1 MRTSSH
7 SDWFIDRMRSPW
19 QSRPFGVPQLRVS
32 PEALFA
38 VGAVSQYLGAAT
50 AFKLFDDLGPSTVAL
65 LRVAGAGAV
74 VVLLRRSWRRRWSR
88 IELAWTAAFGAA
100 LASMNLFFYLAIERV
115 PLGNSVA
122 IEFIG
127 PIAVAAFGTRT
138 LRSGGALALA
148 IGGVVA
154 LAGFAPPE
162 AQLGALFSLVAGALW
177 AGYIILGHR
186 VARAGMAV
194 DGLGV
199 GMLIG
204 ALVISPVGIVDG
216 VGGSGLGAAV
226 GAPLLL
232 LGGVA
237 AGVLS
242 NVIPYGIDQLVM
254 QRLARARFALLQ
266 ALLPVTATLIG
277 LVWLSQVPSVRE
289 VVGIV
294 AVIAAIVINRES
306 DPTPSDVVP

>member
-1 MRTSSH
+1 M
-7 SDWFIDRMRSPW
+7 
-19 QSRPFGVPQLRVS
+19 S

-50 AFKLFDDLGPSTVAL
+50 AFELFDELGPGTVAL

-74 VVLLRRSWRRRWSR
+74 VVLLRRSWRRRWSYT
-88 IELAWTAAFGAA
+88 ELAWTAAFGAA

-148 IGGVVA
+148 VGGVVA

-162 AQLGALFSLVAGALW
+162 AQLGALFSLIAGALW
-177 AGYIILGHR
+177 AGYIVLGHR

-204 ALVISPVGIVDG
+204 ALVISPVGIADG
-216 VGGSGLGAAV
+216 AGGAGGLGAAV

-232 LGGVA
+232 AGGVA

-289 VVGIV
+289 VAGIV

-306 DPTPSDVVP
+306 DPAPSDVVP

>member
-1 MRTSSH
+1 M
-7 SDWFIDRMRSPW
+7 
-19 QSRPFGVPQLRVS
+19 
-32 PEALFA
+32 LFT

-50 AFKLFDDLGPSTVAL
+50 AFELFEELGPPTVAL

-74 VVLLRRSWRRRWSR
+74 LVLLRRSWRRNWSR
-88 IELAWTAAFGAA
+88 TELVWTAAFGAA

-127 PIAVAAFGTRT
+127 PIAVAALGTRT
-138 LRSGGALALA
+138 LRSGGALVLA

-162 AQLGALFSLVAGALW
+162 AQLGALFSLIAGALW

-204 ALVISPVGIVDG
+204 ALVISPVGIADG
-216 VGGSGLGAAV
+216 GDGLSAAV
-226 GAPLLL
+226 GTPLLL
-232 LGGVA
+232 AGGVA

-242 NVIPYGIDQLVM
+242 NVIPYGVDQLVM

-277 LVWLSQVPSVRE
+277 LVWLRQVLSLRE
-289 VVGIV
+289 VAGI
-294 AVIAAIVINRES
+294 ALVIAAIVINRES
-306 DPTPSDVVP
+306 DPAPGAVVG

>member
-1 MRTSSH
+1 MSTPVQ
-7 SDWFIDRMRSPW
+7 RSP
-19 QSRPFGVPQLRVS
+19 SAGRVS
-32 PEALFA
+32 PEALFT

-50 AFKLFDDLGPSTVAL
+50 AFELFDELGPGTVAL
-65 LRVAGAGAV
+65 LRVAGAGAIL
-74 VVLLRRSWRRRWSR
+74 VLLRRSWRRNWSR
-88 IELAWTAAFGAA
+88 SELVWTAAFGAA

-148 IGGVVA
+148 VSGVVL

-162 AQLGALFSLVAGALW
+162 AQLGALFSLIAGALW

-204 ALVISPVGIVDG
+204 ALVISPVGIIDG
-216 VGGSGLGAAV
+216 AAGAGAGGLGAAV

-289 VVGIV
+289 AIGIV

-306 DPTPSDVVP
+306 DPAPTDVVP

>member
-1 MRTSSH
+1 M
-7 SDWFIDRMRSPW
+7 
-19 QSRPFGVPQLRVS
+19 S

-50 AFKLFDDLGPSTVAL
+50 AFELFDELGPGSVAL

-74 VVLLRRSWRRRWSR
+74 LVLLRRSWRRRWSR
-88 IELAWTAAFGAA
+88 TELAWTAAFGIA
-100 LASMNLFFYLAIERV
+100 LASMNLFFYLAIERM

-138 LRSGGALALA
+138 LRSGAALTLA

-162 AQLGALFSLVAGALW
+162 AQIGALFSLIAGALW

-204 ALVISPVGIVDG
+204 ALVISPVGIIDSLSG
-216 VGGSGLGAAV
+216 TGAYGLGAAV

-254 QRLARARFALLQ
+254 QRLARPRFALLQ

-289 VVGIV
+289 AIGIV
-294 AVIAAIVINRES
+294 AVIAAIVISRES
-306 DPTPSDVVP
+306 DPAPTDVVP

>member
-1 MRTSSH
+1 M
-7 SDWFIDRMRSPW
+7 
-19 QSRPFGVPQLRVS
+19 S

-50 AFKLFDDLGPSTVAL
+50 AFELFDELGPGTVAL

-74 VVLLRRSWRRRWSR
+74 LVLLRRSWRRRWSR
-88 IELAWTAAFGAA
+88 TELAWTAAFGAV

-162 AQLGALFSLVAGALW
+162 AQLGALFSLIAGALW

-204 ALVISPVGIVDG
+204 ALVISPVGIIDSL
-216 VGGSGLGAAV
+216 GGAGAGGLGAAV

-232 LGGVA
+232 LGGLA

-289 VVGIV
+289 AIGIA
-294 AVIAAIVINRES
+294 AVIAAIVVNRES
-306 DPTPSDVVP
+306 DPAPTDVVP

>member
-1 MRTSSH
+1 MSASVE
-7 SDWFIDRMRSPW
+7 RSW
-19 QSRPFGVPQLRVS
+19 GLGRIS

-50 AFKLFDDLGPSTVAL
+50 AFELFDEMGPGTVAL

-74 VVLLRRSWRRRWSR
+74 VVVLRRSWRRHWSR
-88 IELAWTAAFGAA
+88 IELAWTAAFGVA

-138 LRSGGALALA
+138 LRSGWALALALA
-148 IGGVVA
+148 IAGVVV

-162 AQLGALFSLVAGALW
+162 AQLGALFSLIAGTLW

-186 VARAGMAV
+186 VARSGMAV

-204 ALVISPVGIVDG
+204 AVAISPAGI
-216 VGGSGLGAAV
+216 GGLDAGV

-232 LGGVA
+232 AGGVA

-254 QRLARARFALLQ
+254 QRLPRARFALLQ

-277 LVWLSQVPSVRE
+277 LVWLSQVPSLRE
-289 VVGIV
+289 VAGIA

-306 DPTPSDVVP
+306 DPAPRDVVP

>member
-1 MRTSSH
+1 M
-7 SDWFIDRMRSPW
+7 
-19 QSRPFGVPQLRVS
+19 
-32 PEALFA
+32 
-38 VGAVSQYLGAAT
+38 GAVSQYVGAAT
-50 AFKLFDDLGPSTVAL
+50 AFELFDEMGPGTTAL

-74 VVLLRRSWRRRWSR
+74 LVLLRRSWRRQWSR
-88 IELAWTAAFGAA
+88 IELAWTAAFGSA

-138 LRSGGALALA
+138 VRSGWALALA
-148 IGGVVA
+148 VAGVVA

-162 AQLGALFSLVAGALW
+162 AQLGALFSLIAGALW

-186 VARAGMAV
+186 VARSGMAV

-204 ALVISPVGIVDG
+204 AVVISPMGI
-216 VGGSGLGAAV
+216 GGGGGLGAVV

-232 LGGVA
+232 AGGVA

-242 NVIPYGIDQLVM
+242 NVIPYGIDQIVM

-277 LVWLSQVPSVRE
+277 LVWLSQVPSLRE
-289 VVGIV
+289 VAGIF
-294 AVIAAIVINRES
+294 AVIAAIVVNRES
-306 DPTPSDVVP
+306 DPAPGDVVP

>member
-1 MRTSSH
+1 M
-7 SDWFIDRMRSPW
+7 
-19 QSRPFGVPQLRVS
+19 
-32 PEALFA
+32 
-38 VGAVSQYLGAAT
+38 SQYLGAAT
-50 AFKLFDDLGPSTVAL
+50 AVELFAELRPGTVAL

-74 VVLLRRSWRRRWSR
+74 IILLRRSWRRHWSAAD
-88 IELAWTAAFGAA
+88 LGWTAAFGIA
-100 LASMNLFFYLAIERV
+100 LAAMNLFFYLAIERV
-115 PLGNSVA
+115 ALGNSVA

-148 IGGVVA
+148 VGGVVA

-162 AQLGALFSLVAGALW
+162 AQLGALFSLIAGALW
-177 AGYIILGHR
+177 AGYIVLGHR

-204 ALVISPVGIVDG
+204 ALVISPAGIGGDG
-216 VGGSGLGAAV
+216 GLGAAAS
-226 GAPLLL
+226 APLLL
-232 LGGVA
+232 AAGVA

-254 QRLARARFALLQ
+254 QRLARERFALLQ

-277 LVWLSQVPSVRE
+277 LMWLSQVPNARE
-289 VVGIV
+289 VVGIA
-294 AVIAAIVINRES
+294 AVIAAIVINRQS
-306 DPTPSDVVP
+306 DPAPSDVVP

>member
-1 MRTSSH
+1 M
-7 SDWFIDRMRSPW
+7 
-19 QSRPFGVPQLRVS
+19 S
-32 PEALFA
+32 PEALFT

-50 AFKLFDDLGPSTVAL
+50 AFELFDELGPGTVAL

-74 VVLLRRSWRRRWSR
+74 VVLLRRSWRRSWSR
-88 IELAWTAAFGAA
+88 NELAWTAAFGAA

-148 IGGVVA
+148 VGGVVA

-162 AQLGALFSLVAGALW
+162 AQLGALFSLIAGALW
-177 AGYIILGHR
+177 AGYIVLGHR

-204 ALVISPVGIVDG
+204 ALVISPVGIIDG
-216 VGGSGLGAAV
+216 TGGAGGLGAAA

-232 LGGVA
+232 AGGVA

-277 LVWLSQVPSVRE
+277 LVWLSQVPSMRE
-289 VVGIV
+289 AVGIV

-306 DPTPSDVVP
+306 DPAPTDVVP

>member
-1 MRTSSH
+1 M
-7 SDWFIDRMRSPW
+7 
-19 QSRPFGVPQLRVS
+19 S
-32 PEALFA
+32 PEALFTI
-38 VGAVSQYLGAAT
+38 GAVSQYLGAAT
-50 AFKLFDDLGPSTVAL
+50 AFELFDELGPGTVAL
-65 LRVAGAGAV
+65 LRVAGAGTV
-74 VVLLRRSWRRRWSR
+74 VVLLRRSWRRHWSR
-88 IELAWTAAFGAA
+88 SELAWTAAFGAA

-138 LRSGGALALA
+138 LRSGGALTLA

-162 AQLGALFSLVAGALW
+162 AQLGALFSLIAGALW
-177 AGYIILGHR
+177 AGYIVLGHR

-204 ALVISPVGIVDG
+204 ALVISPVGIIDG
-216 VGGSGLGAAV
+216 VAGAGGLGAAV
-226 GAPLLL
+226 AAPLLL
-232 LGGVA
+232 AGGVA

-289 VVGIV
+289 AVGIV

-306 DPTPSDVVP
+306 DPTPTDVIP

>member
-1 MRTSSH
+1 MLCAMSVDSFSS
-7 SDWFIDRMRSPW
+7 
-19 QSRPFGVPQLRVS
+19 SRIS
-32 PEALFA
+32 PEALFT

-50 AFKLFDDLGPSTVAL
+50 AFELFDEMGPGTVAL
-65 LRVAGAGAV
+65 LRVLGAAAV
-74 VVLLRRSWRRRWSR
+74 IVLLRRSWRKRWSR
-88 IELAWTAAFGAA
+88 IELAWTAAFGTV
-100 LASMNLFFYLAIERV
+100 LASMNLFFYFAIERV

-138 LRSGGALALA
+138 VRSGWALALA
-148 IGGVVA
+148 VAGVVA
-154 LAGFAPPE
+154 LAGFASPE
-162 AQLGALFSLVAGALW
+162 AQLGALFSLIAGALW

-186 VARAGMAV
+186 VARSGTAV

-204 ALVISPVGIVDG
+204 AVVISPVGIIDSL
-216 VGGSGLGAAV
+216 GSAGTGGLGAAV

-277 LVWLSQVPSVRE
+277 LVWLRQVLSLRE
-289 VVGIV
+289 VAGIA

-306 DPTPSDVVP
+306 DPAPSDAVP

>member
-1 MRTSSH
+1 MTPVVGRYPLSASVE
-7 SDWFIDRMRSPW
+7 RSW
-19 QSRPFGVPQLRVS
+19 GAGRIS

-50 AFKLFDDLGPSTVAL
+50 AFELFDDLGPGTVAL

-74 VVLLRRSWRRRWSR
+74 LVVLRRSWRRHWSR
-88 IELAWTAAFGAA
+88 IELAWTAAFGVA
-100 LASMNLFFYLAIERV
+100 LASMNLFFYFAIERV

-138 LRSGGALALA
+138 WRSGWALTLA
-148 IGGVVA
+148 VAGVVT

-162 AQLGALFSLVAGALW
+162 AQLGALFSLIAGALW

-186 VARAGMAV
+186 VARSGLAV

-204 ALVISPVGIVDG
+204 ALVISPAG
-216 VGGSGLGAAV
+216 VGDLGTAL

-232 LGGVA
+232 AGGIA

-242 NVIPYGIDQLVM
+242 NVVPYGIDQLVM

-277 LVWLSQVPSVRE
+277 LVWLSQVPSLRE
-289 VVGIV
+289 AAGIA
-294 AVIAAIVINRES
+294 AVIAAITVNRES
-306 DPTPSDVVP
+306 ALPPVDRSV

>member
-1 MRTSSH
+1 MSASVG
-7 SDWFIDRMRSPW
+7 RSW
-19 QSRPFGVPQLRVS
+19 GAGRIS

-50 AFKLFDDLGPSTVAL
+50 AFELFDDMGPGTVAL

-74 VVLLRRSWRRRWSR
+74 LVVLRRSWRRHWSR
-88 IELAWTAAFGAA
+88 IELAWTAAFGVA

-138 LRSGGALALA
+138 LRSGWALALA
-148 IGGVVA
+148 IAGVVV

-162 AQLGALFSLVAGALW
+162 AQLGALFSLVAGTLW

-186 VARAGMAV
+186 VARSGMAV

-204 ALVISPVGIVDG
+204 AVVISPAGF
-216 VGGSGLGAAV
+216 GGLDAGV

-254 QRLARARFALLQ
+254 QRLPRARFALLQ

-277 LVWLSQVPSVRE
+277 LVWLSQVPNVRD
-289 VVGIV
+289 VAGIA

-306 DPTPSDVVP
+306 DSAPGDVVP

>member
-1 MRTSSH
+1 M
-7 SDWFIDRMRSPW
+7 WA
-19 QSRPFGVPQLRVS
+19 SRIS

-50 AFKLFDDLGPSTVAL
+50 AVELFSELRPGTVAL

-74 VVLLRRSWRRRWSR
+74 IILLRRSWRRHWSPV
-88 IELAWTAAFGAA
+88 ELAWTAAFGIA

-148 IGGVVA
+148 VGGVVA

-162 AQLGALFSLVAGALW
+162 AQLGALFSLIAGALW
-177 AGYIILGHR
+177 AGYIVLGHR

-204 ALVISPVGIVDG
+204 ALVISPVGIVGGGDG
-216 VGGSGLGAAV
+216 GLSAAV

-232 LGGVA
+232 AGGVA

-277 LVWLSQVPSVRE
+277 LVWLSQVPNARE
-289 VVGIV
+289 VAGIV

-306 DPTPSDVVP
+306 DPAPSDVVP

>member
-1 MRTSSH
+1 MSAPVE
-7 SDWFIDRMRSPW
+7 RSP
-19 QSRPFGVPQLRVS
+19 SAGRVS

-50 AFKLFDDLGPSTVAL
+50 AFELFDELGPATVAL

-74 VVLLRRSWRRRWSR
+74 LVLLRRSWRRNWSPV
-88 IELAWTAAFGAA
+88 ELAWTAAFGTA

-148 IGGVVA
+148 VGGVVA

-162 AQLGALFSLVAGALW
+162 AQLGALFSLIAGALW
-177 AGYIILGHR
+177 AGYIVLGHR

-204 ALVISPVGIVDG
+204 ALVISPVAVT
-216 VGGSGLGAAV
+216 GSAGGLGAAA

-232 LGGVA
+232 AGGVA

-277 LVWLSQVPSVRE
+277 LVWLSQVPSMRE
-289 VVGIV
+289 AMGIV

-306 DPTPSDVVP
+306 DPAPADMVP

>member
-1 MRTSSH
+1 MSASVECSWGLGR
-7 SDWFIDRMRSPW
+7 I
-19 QSRPFGVPQLRVS
+19 S

-50 AFKLFDDLGPSTVAL
+50 AFELFDEMGPGTVAL
-65 LRVAGAGAV
+65 LRVAGAGGVLV
-74 VVLLRRSWRRRWSR
+74 VLRRSWRRHWSR
-88 IELAWTAAFGAA
+88 IELAWTAAFGVA

-138 LRSGGALALA
+138 LRSGWALALA
-148 IGGVVA
+148 IAGVVV

-162 AQLGALFSLVAGALW
+162 AQLGALFSLIAGTLW

-186 VARAGMAV
+186 VARSGMAV

-204 ALVISPVGIVDG
+204 AVAISPAGF
-216 VGGSGLGAAV
+216 GGLDAGV

-266 ALLPVTATLIG
+266 ALLPATATLIG
-277 LVWLSQVPSVRE
+277 LVWLSQVPDLRE
-289 VVGIV
+289 VAGIT
-294 AVIAAIVINRES
+294 AVIAAIVITRES
-306 DPTPSDVVP
+306 DPTPGDVVP

>member
-1 MRTSSH
+1 M
-7 SDWFIDRMRSPW
+7 WA
-19 QSRPFGVPQLRVS
+19 SRIS

-50 AFKLFDDLGPSTVAL
+50 AVELFSELRPGTVAL

-74 VVLLRRSWRRRWSR
+74 IILLRRSWRRHWSPV
-88 IELAWTAAFGAA
+88 ELAWTAAFGIA

-148 IGGVVA
+148 VGGVVA

-162 AQLGALFSLVAGALW
+162 AQLGALFSLIAGALW
-177 AGYIILGHR
+177 AGYIVLGHR
-186 VARAGMAV
+186 VARAGMSV

-204 ALVISPVGIVDG
+204 ALVISPVGIVGGGDG
-216 VGGSGLGAAV
+216 GLSAAV

-232 LGGVA
+232 AGGVA

-277 LVWLSQVPSVRE
+277 LVWLSQVPNARE
-289 VVGIV
+289 VAGIV

-306 DPTPSDVVP
+306 DPAPSDVVP

>member
-1 MRTSSH
+1 M
-7 SDWFIDRMRSPW
+7 
-19 QSRPFGVPQLRVS
+19 
-32 PEALFA
+32 
-38 VGAVSQYLGAAT
+38 SQYLGAAT
-50 AFKLFDDLGPSTVAL
+50 AVELFAELRPGTVAL

-74 VVLLRRSWRRRWSR
+74 IILLRRSWRRHWSAV
-88 IELAWTAAFGAA
+88 ELAWTAAFGIA
-100 LASMNLFFYLAIERV
+100 LAAMNLFFYLAIERV
-115 PLGNSVA
+115 ALGNSVA

-148 IGGVVA
+148 VGGVVA

-162 AQLGALFSLVAGALW
+162 AQLGALFSLIAGALW
-177 AGYIILGHR
+177 AGYIVLGHR

-204 ALVISPVGIVDG
+204 ALVISPVGFIGGDG
-216 VGGSGLGAAV
+216 GLGAAV
-226 GAPLLL
+226 NAPLLL
-232 LGGVA
+232 AGGVA

-277 LVWLSQVPSVRE
+277 LIWLSQVPNARE
-289 VVGIV
+289 VVGIM

-306 DPTPSDVVP
+306 DPAPSDVVP

>member
-1 MRTSSH
+1 MTPVIGRYSLSA
-7 SDWFIDRMRSPW
+7 SVERSW
-19 QSRPFGVPQLRVS
+19 GAGRIS

-50 AFKLFDDLGPSTVAL
+50 AFELFDEMGPGTVAL
-65 LRVAGAGAV
+65 LRVAGASAV
-74 VVLLRRSWRRRWSR
+74 LVVLRRSWRRHWSR
-88 IELAWTAAFGAA
+88 IELAWTAAFGVA

-138 LRSGGALALA
+138 LRSGWALALA
-148 IGGVVA
+148 IGGVVV

-162 AQLGALFSLVAGALW
+162 AQLGALFSLIAGTLW

-186 VARAGMAV
+186 VARSGMAV

-204 ALVISPVGIVDG
+204 AVVISPAGFGGLDAG
-216 VGGSGLGAAV
+216 VA
-226 GAPLLL
+226 APLLL

-277 LVWLSQVPSVRE
+277 LVWLSQVPNVRE
-289 VVGIV
+289 VAGIA

-306 DPTPSDVVP
+306 DSTPRDVVP

>member
-1 MRTSSH
+1 M
-7 SDWFIDRMRSPW
+7 
-19 QSRPFGVPQLRVS
+19 
-32 PEALFA
+32 
-38 VGAVSQYLGAAT
+38 SQYLGAAT
-50 AFKLFDDLGPSTVAL
+50 AVELFAELRPGTVAL

-74 VVLLRRSWRRRWSR
+74 VVLLRRSWRRHWSPV
-88 IELAWTAAFGAA
+88 ELAWTAAFGAA

-138 LRSGGALALA
+138 LRSGGALTLA
-148 IGGVVA
+148 VGGVVA

-162 AQLGALFSLVAGALW
+162 AQLGALFSLIAGALW
-177 AGYIILGHR
+177 AGYIVLGHR

-204 ALVISPVGIVDG
+204 ALVISPVGIVGGDG
-216 VGGSGLGAAV
+216 GLGAAV

-232 LGGVA
+232 AGGVA

-289 VVGIV
+289 AVGIV

-306 DPTPSDVVP
+306 DPAPSDVVP

>member
-1 MRTSSH
+1 M
-7 SDWFIDRMRSPW
+7 SPFVERNRW
-19 QSRPFGVPQLRVS
+19 IRGIS

-50 AFKLFDDLGPSTVAL
+50 AVELFGELRPGTVAL

-74 VVLLRRSWRRRWSR
+74 VVLLRRSWRRHWSPV
-88 IELAWTAAFGAA
+88 ELAWTAAFGAA

-148 IGGVVA
+148 VGGVVA

-162 AQLGALFSLVAGALW
+162 AQLGALFSLIAGALW
-177 AGYIILGHR
+177 AGYIVLGHR

-204 ALVISPVGIVDG
+204 ALVISPVGIVGGDG
-216 VGGSGLGAAV
+216 GLGAAV

-232 LGGVA
+232 AGGVA

-289 VVGIV
+289 AVGIV

-306 DPTPSDVVP
+306 DPAPTDVVP

>member
-1 MRTSSH
+1 M
-7 SDWFIDRMRSPW
+7 WA
-19 QSRPFGVPQLRVS
+19 SRIS
-32 PEALFA
+32 PEALFT

-50 AFKLFDDLGPSTVAL
+50 AVELFSELRPGTVAL

-74 VVLLRRSWRRRWSR
+74 IILLRRSWRRHWSPV
-88 IELAWTAAFGAA
+88 ELAWTAAFGIA

-127 PIAVAAFGTRT
+127 PIAVAALGTRT

-148 IGGVVA
+148 VGGVVA

-162 AQLGALFSLVAGALW
+162 AQLGALFSLIAGALW
-177 AGYIILGHR
+177 AGYIVLGHR

-204 ALVISPVGIVDG
+204 ALVISPVGF
-216 VGGSGLGAAV
+216 VGGDGGLGAAV

-232 LGGVA
+232 AGGVA

-277 LVWLSQVPSVRE
+277 LVWLSQVPSARE
-289 VVGIV
+289 VAGIV

-306 DPTPSDVVP
+306 DPAPSDVVP

>member
-1 MRTSSH
+1 MSAPVV
-7 SDWFIDRMRSPW
+7 RSW
-19 QSRPFGVPQLRVS
+19 GAGRVS
-32 PEALFA
+32 PEALFT

-50 AFKLFDDLGPSTVAL
+50 AVELFAELRPGTVAL

-74 VVLLRRSWRRRWSR
+74 VVLLRRSWRRHWSPV
-88 IELAWTAAFGAA
+88 ELAWTAAFGIA
-100 LASMNLFFYLAIERV
+100 LAAMNLFFYLAIERV

-127 PIAVAAFGTRT
+127 PIAVAAFGART

-148 IGGVVA
+148 VGGVVA

-162 AQLGALFSLVAGALW
+162 AQLGALFSLIAGALW
-177 AGYIILGHR
+177 AGYIVLGHR

-204 ALVISPVGIVDG
+204 ALVISPVGIVGGDG
-216 VGGSGLGAAV
+216 GLGAAV

-232 LGGVA
+232 AGGVA

-289 VVGIV
+289 AVGIV

-306 DPTPSDVVP
+306 DPAPSDVVP

>member
-1 MRTSSH
+1 MTPVIGRH
-7 SDWFIDRMRSPW
+7 SLSASVERSW
-19 QSRPFGVPQLRVS
+19 GLGRIS

-50 AFKLFDDLGPSTVAL
+50 AFELFDEMGPGTVAL

-74 VVLLRRSWRRRWSR
+74 VVVLRRSWRRHWSR
-88 IELAWTAAFGAA
+88 IELAWTAAFGVA

-138 LRSGGALALA
+138 LRSGWALALALA
-148 IGGVVA
+148 IAGVVV

-162 AQLGALFSLVAGALW
+162 AQLGALFSLIAGTLW

-186 VARAGMAV
+186 VARSGMAV

-204 ALVISPVGIVDG
+204 AVAISPAGI
-216 VGGSGLGAAV
+216 GGLDAGV

-232 LGGVA
+232 AGGVA

-254 QRLARARFALLQ
+254 QRLPRARFALLQ

-277 LVWLSQVPSVRE
+277 LVWLSQVPSLRE
-289 VVGIV
+289 VAGIA

-306 DPTPSDVVP
+306 DPAPRDVVP

>member
-1 MRTSSH
+1 M
-7 SDWFIDRMRSPW
+7 
-19 QSRPFGVPQLRVS
+19 
-32 PEALFA
+32 
-38 VGAVSQYLGAAT
+38 
-50 AFKLFDDLGPSTVAL
+50 GPGTVAL

-74 VVLLRRSWRRRWSR
+74 LVVLRRSWRRHWSR
-88 IELAWTAAFGAA
+88 TELAWTAAFGAV

-138 LRSGGALALA
+138 LRSGGALVLA

-162 AQLGALFSLVAGALW
+162 AQLGALFSLIAGALW
-177 AGYIILGHR
+177 AGYIVLGHR
-186 VARAGMAV
+186 VARTGMAV

-216 VGGSGLGAAV
+216 AGGAGGLGMAV

-232 LGGVA
+232 AGGVA

-277 LVWLSQVPSVRE
+277 LLWLSQVPSMRE
-289 VVGIV
+289 ALGIV

-306 DPTPSDVVP
+306 DPAPTDVVP

>member
-1 MRTSSH
+1 MSTPVQ
-7 SDWFIDRMRSPW
+7 RSP
-19 QSRPFGVPQLRVS
+19 SAGRVS
-32 PEALFA
+32 PEALFT

-50 AFKLFDDLGPSTVAL
+50 AFELFEELGPGTVAL

-74 VVLLRRSWRRRWSR
+74 LVLLRRSWRRRWSR
-88 IELAWTAAFGAA
+88 TELVWTAAFGAA

-148 IGGVVA
+148 VSGVVA

-162 AQLGALFSLVAGALW
+162 AQLGALFSLIAGALW

-204 ALVISPVGIVDG
+204 ALVISPVGIIDG
-216 VGGSGLGAAV
+216 AAGAGGLGAAAGV
-226 GAPLLL
+226 PLLL
-232 LGGVA
+232 AGGVA

-277 LVWLSQVPSVRE
+277 LVWLSQVPSMRE
-289 VVGIV
+289 AVGIV

-306 DPTPSDVVP
+306 DPAPTDVVP

>member
-1 MRTSSH
+1 M
-7 SDWFIDRMRSPW
+7 
-19 QSRPFGVPQLRVS
+19 
-32 PEALFA
+32 LFT

-50 AFKLFDDLGPSTVAL
+50 AFELFDELGPGTVAL

-74 VVLLRRSWRRRWSR
+74 LVLLRRSWRRRWSR
-88 IELAWTAAFGAA
+88 AELLWTAAFGAA

-127 PIAVAAFGTRT
+127 PIAVAALGTRT
-138 LRSGGALALA
+138 LRSGGALVLA

-162 AQLGALFSLVAGALW
+162 AQLGALFSLIAGALW
-177 AGYIILGHR
+177 AGYIVLGHR

-204 ALVISPVGIVDG
+204 ALVISPVGIADG
-216 VGGSGLGAAV
+216 GGGLSAAV

-232 LGGVA
+232 AGGVA

-266 ALLPVTATLIG
+266 ALLPVAATLIG
-277 LVWLSQVPSVRE
+277 LVWLRQVLSLRE
-289 VVGIV
+289 VAGI
-294 AVIAAIVINRES
+294 ALVIAAIVINRES
-306 DPTPSDVVP
+306 DPAPGAVVG

>member
-1 MRTSSH
+1 M
-7 SDWFIDRMRSPW
+7 
-19 QSRPFGVPQLRVS
+19 S
-32 PEALFA
+32 PEALFTI
-38 VGAVSQYLGAAT
+38 GAVSQYLGAAT
-50 AFKLFDDLGPSTVAL
+50 AFELFDELGPGTVAL
-65 LRVAGAGAV
+65 LRVAGAGTV
-74 VVLLRRSWRRRWSR
+74 VVLLRRSWRRHWSR
-88 IELAWTAAFGAA
+88 SELAWTAAFGAA

-148 IGGVVA
+148 VSGVVA

-162 AQLGALFSLVAGALW
+162 AQLGALFSLIAGALW
-177 AGYIILGHR
+177 AGYIVLGHR

-204 ALVISPVGIVDG
+204 ALVISPVGIIDG
-216 VGGSGLGAAV
+216 VAGAGGLGAAV
-226 GAPLLL
+226 AAPLLL
-232 LGGVA
+232 AGGVA

-289 VVGIV
+289 AVGIV

-306 DPTPSDVVP
+306 DPTPTDVIP

>member
-1 MRTSSH
+1 MLVTMSRH
-7 SDWFIDRMRSPW
+7 EIPLRSI
-19 QSRPFGVPQLRVS
+19 S

-38 VGAVSQYLGAAT
+38 VGAVSQYIGAAT
-50 AFKLFDDLGPSTVAL
+50 AVELFEELSPSTVAL
-65 LRVAGAGAV
+65 LRVAGAGV
-74 VVLLRRSWRRRWSR
+74 VLVLLRRSWRRHWSP
-88 IELAWTAAFGAA
+88 IELVWTAAFGIA
-100 LASMNLFFYLAIERV
+100 LAAMNLFFYLAIARG

-127 PIAVAAFGTRT
+127 PIAVAVAGTRT
-138 LRSGGALALA
+138 GRSAGALILALA
-148 IGGVVA
+148 GVVT

-162 AQLGALFSLVAGALW
+162 AQLGAVFSLIAGTLW
-177 AGYIILGHR
+177 AGYIVLGHR
-186 VARAGMAV
+186 VARSGMAV

-204 ALVISPVGIVDG
+204 AIVISPAGAGDL
-216 VGGSGLGAAV
+216 GSAL

-232 LGGVA
+232 VGAVA

-266 ALLPVTATLIG
+266 AVLPVTATLIG
-277 LVWLSQVPSVRE
+277 LVWLKQMPSARE

-294 AVIAAIVINRES
+294 AVVAAIVINRES
-306 DPTPSDVVP
+306 DPRPSDVVP

>member
-1 MRTSSH
+1 MRR
-7 SDWFIDRMRSPW
+7 I
-19 QSRPFGVPQLRVS
+19 S

-50 AFKLFDDLGPSTVAL
+50 AVELFAELRPGTVAL

-74 VVLLRRSWRRRWSR
+74 VVVLRRSWRRHWSPV
-88 IELAWTAAFGAA
+88 ELAWTAAFGAA

-127 PIAVAAFGTRT
+127 PIAVAALGTRT
-138 LRSGGALALA
+138 LRSGGALVLA
-148 IGGVVA
+148 VGGVVA

-162 AQLGALFSLVAGALW
+162 AQLGALFSLIAGALW
-177 AGYIILGHR
+177 AGYIVLGHR

-204 ALVISPVGIVDG
+204 ALVITPVGF
-216 VGGSGLGAAV
+216 VGGEGGLGDAV
-226 GAPLLL
+226 SAPLLL
-232 LGGVA
+232 AGGVA

-277 LVWLSQVPSVRE
+277 LVWLSQVPSLRE
-289 VVGIV
+289 AVGIV
-294 AVIAAIVINRES
+294 AVVAAIVINRES
-306 DPTPSDVVP
+306 DPAPSDVVP

>member
-1 MRTSSH
+1 M
-7 SDWFIDRMRSPW
+7 
-19 QSRPFGVPQLRVS
+19 
-32 PEALFA
+32 LFT

-50 AFKLFDDLGPSTVAL
+50 AFELFEELGPPTVAL

-74 VVLLRRSWRRRWSR
+74 LVLVRRSWRRRWSR
-88 IELAWTAAFGAA
+88 AELVWTAAFGAA

-122 IEFIG
+122 IEFLG
-127 PIAVAAFGTRT
+127 PIAVAALGTRT
-138 LRSGGALALA
+138 LRSGAALVLA

-162 AQLGALFSLVAGALW
+162 AQLGALFSLIAGALW

-204 ALVISPVGIVDG
+204 ALVISPAGIADG
-216 VGGSGLGAAV
+216 GGGMSAAV
-226 GAPLLL
+226 GTPLLL
-232 LGGVA
+232 AGGVA

-277 LVWLSQVPSVRE
+277 LVWLHQVLSLRE
-289 VVGIV
+289 VAGIA

-306 DPTPSDVVP
+306 DPTPGDVVG

>member
-1 MRTSSH
+1 M
-7 SDWFIDRMRSPW
+7 
-19 QSRPFGVPQLRVS
+19 
-32 PEALFA
+32 
-38 VGAVSQYLGAAT
+38 SQYLGAAT
-50 AFKLFDDLGPSTVAL
+50 AFELFDEMGPGTTAL
-65 LRVAGAGAV
+65 LRVVGAGAV
-74 VVLLRRSWRRRWSR
+74 LVLVRRSWRRRWSR
-88 IELAWTAAFGAA
+88 IELAWTAAFGAV

-127 PIAVAAFGTRT
+127 PIAVAALGTRT
-138 LRSGGALALA
+138 ARSGWALVLA
-148 IGGVVA
+148 VAGVVA

-162 AQLGALFSLVAGALW
+162 AQLGALFSLIAGALW

-186 VARAGMAV
+186 VARSGMAV

-204 ALVISPVGIVDG
+204 ALVISPVGIIG
-216 VGGSGLGAAV
+216 SLGGAGGLGAAV

-232 LGGVA
+232 AGGVA

-277 LVWLSQVPSVRE
+277 LVWLSQVPSLRE
-289 VVGIV
+289 VAGIA

-306 DPTPSDVVP
+306 DPAPGDIAP

>member
-1 MRTSSH
+1 MSASVECSWGLGR
-7 SDWFIDRMRSPW
+7 I
-19 QSRPFGVPQLRVS
+19 S

-50 AFKLFDDLGPSTVAL
+50 AFELFDEMGPGTVAL

-74 VVLLRRSWRRRWSR
+74 LVVVRRSWRRHWSR
-88 IELAWTAAFGAA
+88 IELAWTTAFGVA

-138 LRSGGALALA
+138 LRSGWALALA
-148 IGGVVA
+148 ITGVVV

-162 AQLGALFSLVAGALW
+162 AQLGALFSLVAGTLW

-186 VARAGMAV
+186 VARSGMAV

-204 ALVISPVGIVDG
+204 AVAISPAGF
-216 VGGSGLGAAV
+216 GGLDAGV

-266 ALLPVTATLIG
+266 ALLPATATLIG
-277 LVWLSQVPSVRE
+277 LVWLSQVPSLRE
-289 VVGIV
+289 VAGIA

-306 DPTPSDVVP
+306 DPTPRDVVP

>member
-1 MRTSSH
+1 M
-7 SDWFIDRMRSPW
+7 
-19 QSRPFGVPQLRVS
+19 SRKISTIS

-50 AFKLFDDLGPSTVAL
+50 AFTLFDELGPGTVAL

-74 VVLLRRSWRRRWSR
+74 LVLLRRSWRRQWSR
-88 IELAWTAAFGAA
+88 TELAWTAAFGIA

-162 AQLGALFSLVAGALW
+162 AQLGALFSLIAGALW
-177 AGYIILGHR
+177 AGYIVLGHR

-216 VGGSGLGAAV
+216 AAGAGGLGAAV

-232 LGGVA
+232 AGGVA

-277 LVWLSQVPSVRE
+277 LVWLSQVPSMRE
-289 VVGIV
+289 ALGIV

-306 DPTPSDVVP
+306 DPAPTDVVP